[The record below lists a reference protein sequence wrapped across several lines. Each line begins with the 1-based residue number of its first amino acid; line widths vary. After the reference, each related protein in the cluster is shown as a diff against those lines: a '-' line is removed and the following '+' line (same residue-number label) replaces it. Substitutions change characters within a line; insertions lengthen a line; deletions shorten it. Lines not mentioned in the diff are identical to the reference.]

1 MTRRRA
7 LVPALVLT
15 LGLVAAGC
23 AGDDGGGRAGTTDLG
38 NVELAAALTPFDS
51 CDALLA
57 HLRAEALGRVG
68 PYGLEGQPV
77 MAFAEDGALAAGDDR
92 ATAETAPGSTVPTT
106 TVPTS
111 STNTQEAFVDEPDV
125 VKVDADRLLVVDD
138 TTADGTSRLV
148 VVDLSGD
155 EPVVRGRVA
164 LPGWGHQLLVVG
176 DRVLALAGGGGPI
189 PIDGVARSTFLPY
202 GGNQATLTEV
212 DVSDPDAPTI
222 AHTLTV
228 DGAYLSARLV
238 GDTARVVVS
247 ATNPAFPFVYPST
260 DAPEALRI
268 AEEANRALIEAS
280 TIEDWLPTA
289 TLDDEPTEVIGCDSV
304 EQPAEFSGFGFLTVL
319 TVDLTE
325 PLGTPPATSV
335 LADGQTVYASA
346 DHLYVATSRPPEPVE
361 PAEGDATTTPDVL
374 PPVEDYETALHQ
386 FDITGEGPATY
397 VASGVVPG
405 HLLNQ
410 FSMSEHEGHLRVATT
425 EGAPWSATEDSASRV
440 AVLEPQG
447 DALVEVGAVED
458 LGVTEQIYA
467 VRFVGDTGYV
477 VTFRQTDPLFVLDL
491 ADPTAPA
498 LAGELEIPG
507 YSSYLHPL
515 DEGHLLGI
523 GQDADAQG
531 VTRGLQ
537 VSVFDVTDPAA
548 PTRVDQLVLPGSYS
562 SAEYDHHAFLHWPAT
577 GQAVLPVDYTSAL
590 VLSVGPDHVDE
601 AGRITT
607 PDGQEARRNVVV
619 GDTLLTITTDTLL
632 TTDLATLTTTAQIP
646 L

>member
-1 MTRRRA
+1 MTRRLA
-7 LVPALVLT
+7 LALAL
-15 LGLVAAGC
+15 LLVAAGC
-23 AGDDGGGRAGTTDLG
+23 AGDDGGEAAGPTDLG
-38 NVELAAALTPFDS
+38 DVELVAALTPFDS

-57 HLRAEALGRVG
+57 HLREEALERVG

-77 MAFAEDGALAAGDDR
+77 MAFAEGDVLAAGDGGR
-92 ATAETAPGSTVPTT
+92 ATAETAPGGTVPTT

-125 VKVDADRLLVVDD
+125 VKVDAERLLVVDD
-138 TTADGTSRLV
+138 STADGSSRLV
-148 VVDLSGD
+148 VVDLTGA
-155 EPVVRGRVA
+155 EPVVRGRVT
-164 LPGWGHQLLVVG
+164 LPGYGHQLLVVG
-176 DRVLALAGGGGPI
+176 DRVLALAGTSGGPI
-189 PIDGVARSTFLPY
+189 PIDDVARSTFAPY
-202 GGNQATLTEV
+202 GPTQATLTEI
-212 DVSDPDAPTI
+212 DVSDPDDPTV
-222 AHTLTV
+222 AHTLAL

-260 DAPEALRI
+260 DAPEALAI
-268 AEEANRALIEAS
+268 AEEANRRLIEGS

-289 TLDDEPTEVIGCDSV
+289 TLDGEPTEVIDCGAV

-325 PLGTPPATSV
+325 ALDTPPATSV

-346 DHLYVATSRPPEPVE
+346 EHLYVATSRPPEPTE
-361 PAEGDATTTPDVL
+361 DGGTGDPDLV

-386 FDITGEGPATY
+386 FAITGDGAATY

-410 FSMSEHEGHLRVATT
+410 FSMSEHEGRLRVATT
-425 EGAPWSATEDSASRV
+425 EGAPWSATETSASRV
-440 AVLEPQG
+440 TVLEPQG
-447 DALVEVGAVED
+447 DALVEVGTVED

-491 ADPTAPA
+491 ADPTAPT

-531 VTRGLQ
+531 TTRGLQ

-548 PTRVDQLVLPGSYS
+548 PTRVDQVVLPS
-562 SAEYDHHAFLHWPAT
+562 SSSAAEYDHHAFLYWAPT
-577 GQAVLPVDYTSAL
+577 GQAVVPVDYSAAL

-619 GDTLLTITTDTLL
+619 GDHLLTVTPDHLL
-632 TTDLATLTTTAQIP
+632 TTDLATLTPRARIS